1 MERFFSGGSFLF
13 PSSRITYDAVLNVVD
28 VAVSDFLLIG
38 MPAKLSRSTTINLLC
53 ACFDINA
60 KNIGN
65 VISYI
70 LALSIIS
77 I

>member
-1 MERFFSGGSFLF
+1 M
-13 PSSRITYDAVLNVVD
+13 LNVVD

-53 ACFDINA
+53 ACFDDINA

-65 VISYI
+65 GISYI